1 VITKKQGGHALGI
14 IPDYHGEQYT
24 YYFGSAWSKY
34 DVRTEE
40 EWQARIAWF
49 LRSKQTPLIVTMKE

>member
-1 VITKKQGGHALGI
+1 MTRKQGGHALGI
-14 IPDYHGEQYT
+14 IPNYHGEQYT

-40 EWQARIAWF
+40 EWKARIAWF
-49 LRSKQTPLIVTMKE
+49 LRSRQFPLMVTIKE